1 MGLWKRGRR
10 YWTQTVVNGVWI
22 RRPLCPDGSTRATTN
37 WQEAV
42 GLQKELIRAAL
53 QGSLPTHS
61 HSIKLFAAVDDYLK
75 AKKATA
81 NTQRAI
87 DFDSERL
94 EVVKRV
100 LGDVRLSAI
109 SSRVI
114 EGFQAKRR
122 VEGASNRTVNMDVGA
137 LRQVLKRFKQWRRL
151 EDDVKMLTEAGGEPI
166 GRVLTSEEQERLLKA
181 AEANPEWEH
190 VWCAAQLAANTSMR
204 GVEVKHVRRKD
215 FDAEKRV
222 VHIRASKNETSKR
235 VIPLNDSAFD
245 AVQRMV
251 TRADKLGHSDPHHY
265 LWCASQHQQAGPH
278 EAGEQVGYGVACA
291 T

>member
-1 MGLWKRGRR
+1 VRL
-10 YWTQTVVNGVWI
+10 
-22 RRPLCPDGSTRATTN
+22 
-37 WQEAV
+37 E
-42 GLQKELIRAAL
+42 KELVRAAL
-53 QGSLPTHS
+53 QGSLPPQG

-87 DFDSERL
+87 EFDRERL
-94 EVVKRV
+94 EIVKRV

-109 SSRVI
+109 TARLI

-122 VEGASNRTVNMDVGA
+122 LEGVGNRTVNMDIGA

-151 EDDVKMLTEAGGEPI
+151 EDDVKMLTESGGEPI
-166 GRVLTSEEQERLLKA
+166 GRVLTNEEQERLLKT
-181 AEANPEWEH
+181 AEDNPEWEH

-222 VHIRASKNETSKR
+222 IHIR
-235 VIPLNDSAFD
+235 
-245 AVQRMV
+245 
-251 TRADKLGHSDPHHY
+251 
-265 LWCASQHQQAGPH
+265 HQQEPD
-278 EAGEQVGYGVACA
+278 E
-291 T
+291 